1 MEAATQRRFIM
12 EQNCSSTSEKLKL
25 GRLVTDAL
33 GEIEGARGRVFC
45 GFGGAIFRGLR
56 RQG

>member
-1 MEAATQRRFIM
+1 M

-33 GEIEGARGRVFC
+33 GEIEPPGNTSSNFPAGRS
-45 GFGGAIFRGLR
+45 
-56 RQG
+56 